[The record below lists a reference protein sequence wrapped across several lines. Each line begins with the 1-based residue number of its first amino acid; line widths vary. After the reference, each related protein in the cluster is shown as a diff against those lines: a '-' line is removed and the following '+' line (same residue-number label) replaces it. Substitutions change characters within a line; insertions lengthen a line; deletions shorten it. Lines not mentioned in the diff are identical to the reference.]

1 MSGTVQRTRR
11 WRGLGAAALLAG
23 ALGLV
28 TWTPALFPVAAV
40 AVALLAYGR
49 IVAPPP
55 ATLALTRSVSES
67 DPDPGD
73 DVRVRLTVENVGDR
87 TIPELRL
94 VDGVPPVLRVVDG
107 APSLGTSLRP
117 GGTATLSYT
126 VEAGSG
132 VYEFR
137 PAIAVLRDATGV
149 TERRVEIE
157 ADDATEL
164 GESLRL
170 ADGRPIPLRAATARF
185 AGRRTVDGSGDG
197 LTFRTIREYRR
208 GDPLSRVDWRR
219 RARTGELATVEFH
232 PERSLPVVLV
242 IDTRPVAAVAPT
254 PDGETAIE
262 RSLSAAAT
270 LFGGLVAD
278 DHRVGIATLGPERAW
293 LAPGRGRTH
302 ERRAR
307 ELLSRSVERGASD
320 GDEEM
325 AGDGSEKTDVP
336 DAGRAWLRERLP
348 GTAEVIVVTPAV
360 DDAVAGLIEG
370 LAGLGRPVSVVS
382 PDPTAETTAGRT
394 LARLE
399 RRERLAD
406 VRAGGVPVVEFGPA
420 EDVERAIATTR
431 WSR

>member
-1 MSGTVQRTRR
+1 VTGTVRGTER

-23 ALGLV
+23 AVGLFTRTAALLG
-28 TWTPALFPVAAV
+28 VAAA

-49 IVAPPP
+49 TVAPPA
-55 ATLALTRSVSES
+55 ATLALSRTVGEP
-67 DPDPGD
+67 DPDPGEA
-73 DVRVRLTVENVGDR
+73 VTVRLTVENVGDR
-87 TIPELRL
+87 TVPDLRL
-94 VDGVPPVLRVVDG
+94 VDGVPPALRVVDG

-132 VYEFR
+132 SHEFQ
-137 PAIAVLRDATGV
+137 PATAVLRDAAGV
-149 TERRVEIE
+149 VERRVEIE
-157 ADDATEL
+157 AADATEL
-164 GESLRL
+164 GRPPRL
-170 ADGRPIPLRAATARF
+170 DEGQRLPLRAASARF
-185 AGRRTVDGSGDG
+185 AGRQTVDGAGDG

-254 PDGETAIE
+254 PDGATAVE

-270 LFGGLVAD
+270 LYGGLSAD
-278 DHRVGIATLGPERAW
+278 DHRVGIATLGPERTW
-293 LAPGRGRTH
+293 LAPGRGRAH
-302 ERRAR
+302 ERRTR
-307 ELLSRSVERGASD
+307 QLLSRSVEPEPDD
-320 GDEEM
+320 G
-325 AGDGSEKTDVP
+325 AGDVAADAT
-336 DAGRAWLRERLP
+336 DAGREWLRERLP
-348 GTAEVIVVTPAV
+348 GTAEVVVVTPAV
-360 DDAVAGLIEG
+360 DDAVVGLIE
-370 LAGLGRPVSVVS
+370 AVAALGTPVSVVS
-382 PDPTAETTAGRT
+382 PDPTADDTAGRT

-406 VRAGGVPVVEFGPA
+406 LRRQGVPVVAFGPD
-420 EDVERAIATTR
+420 ERVERALATAG